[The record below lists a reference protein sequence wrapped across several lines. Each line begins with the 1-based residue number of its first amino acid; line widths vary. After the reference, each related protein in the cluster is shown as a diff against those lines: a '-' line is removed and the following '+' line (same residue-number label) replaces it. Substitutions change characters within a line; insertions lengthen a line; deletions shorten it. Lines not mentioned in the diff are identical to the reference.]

1 MGADYIF
8 YTEVKRDGV
17 WHAMNGKYYSEE
29 KKDYV
34 LAETYWNGSRSYF
47 GETYNKIKEIGVS
60 VPTKELS
67 EEVLLKESWLTEDDD
82 DDYPYAVVVDWKEFA
97 AAIPKT
103 KRKDSCGYV
112 HKSAIWEYEAEGS
125 EIYEYLSG
133 EEYNELSDAVKKEYE
148 FYEWND
154 PTGWRSYF
162 KEIAKRIDNQIMSYM
177 NVNDM
182 WKAPE
187 NIRVVCIMSW

>member
-47 GETYNKIKEIGVS
+47 GETYNKIKEIGFS

-67 EEVLLKESWLTEDDD
+67 EEVLLKESWLIEDDD
-82 DDYPYAVVVDWKEFA
+82 DDYLYAVAVDWKEFA
-97 AAIPKT
+97 DAIPKT

-112 HKSAIWEYEAEGS
+112 HKRNIWEYEAEDI
-125 EIYEYLSG
+125 EINDYLSG
-133 EEYNELSDAVKKEYE
+133 SEYNELSEAEKKEYE
-148 FYEWND
+148 FYEWD
-154 PTGWRSYF
+154 DLTSWQSYF